1 MIPTSMATET
11 PTAETTQRESRLRW
25 FIVGWITLSTMLNLI
40 DRQTLSIVAPY
51 IRDEFGLSNSDYA
64 NILNAFLLSYTI
76 MYTVGGRL
84 VDRIG
89 EKIGMTLFVLWWSL
103 STMLHSLTSGALS
116 LGAFRFLLG
125 VGEPGN
131 YPAALR
137 AVTTWFAKR
146 ERGFPIALYSSGSS
160 VGSLIAVPLVA
171 WITLTWGWRTA
182 FVVPG
187 LIGLVWVVVWWK
199 VYRNPSPRMAAAL
212 SGANSLKVVSDP
224 SNGVALPS
232 MLQLLKDRRV
242 LAILAARL
250 ITDPVW
256 TFFLFW
262 TPQYLKSERGFSL
275 TDIGLY
281 AWIPFL
287 FGGAGGMLGGAASD
301 FLIRRGFSA
310 ARARTLV
317 LYVTAV
323 VAPAG
328 AVIGFVGSAGLSI
341 ALIAMMAFVCYAWFI
356 NTAALASDVF
366 PENVIGTVQGY
377 MGTIGC
383 IGGMILTWVAG
394 TVLDRFDSY
403 TPMFVIAASGHLTA
417 AIVLRVFLKT
427 REE

>member
-1 MIPTSMATET
+1 MATQT
-11 PTAETTQRESRLRW
+11 LAVQMTDRESRLRW

-40 DRQTLSIVAPY
+40 DRQTLSVIAPVL
-51 IRDEFGLSNSDYA
+51 REEFHLSNRDYS
-64 NILNAFLLSYTI
+64 NIINAFLLSYTV

-89 EKIGMTLFVLWWSL
+89 EKIGMTFFVLWWSVA
-103 STMLHSLTSGALS
+103 TMLHSLASGALS
-116 LGAFRFLLG
+116 LGIFRFLLG

-131 YPAALR
+131 YPGALR
-137 AVTTWFAKR
+137 TVTTWFAKR
-146 ERGFPIALYSSGSS
+146 ERGLPIALYSSGSS
-160 VGSLIAVPLVA
+160 VGSLIAVPLIV
-171 WITLTWGWRTA
+171 WLTVTWGWRSA
-182 FVVPG
+182 FVAPG
-187 LIGLVWVVVWWK
+187 LIGLVWVAVWWK
-199 VYRNPSPRMAAAL
+199 VYRNPSPSLAAAIQ
-212 SGANSLKVVSDP
+212 GVSP
-224 SNGVALPS
+224 SAARDATSVRLPS
-232 MLQLLKDRRV
+232 MLQLLKDKRV
-242 LAILAARL
+242 VAILAARL

-287 FGGAGGMLGGAASD
+287 FGGAGGMLGGATSD

-310 ARARTLV
+310 PRARTLV
-317 LYVTAV
+317 LYATAV
-323 VAPAG
+323 IAPAG
-328 AVIGFVGSAGLSI
+328 AAIGFVGSAGLSI

-394 TVLDRFDSY
+394 TVLDRFDTY
-403 TPMFVIAASGHLTA
+403 TPMFIVAASGHLAA
-417 AIVLRVFLKT
+417 AIILWTFLKT
-427 REE
+427 KEE

>member
-1 MIPTSMATET
+1 MATQT
-11 PTAETTQRESRLRW
+11 LAVQMTDRESRLRW

-40 DRQTLSIVAPY
+40 DRQTLSVIAPVL
-51 IRDEFGLSNSDYA
+51 REEFHLSNRDYS
-64 NILNAFLLSYTI
+64 NIINAFLLSYTV

-89 EKIGMTLFVLWWSL
+89 EKIGMTFFVLWWSVA
-103 STMLHSLTSGALS
+103 TMLHSLASGALS
-116 LGAFRFLLG
+116 LGIFRFLLG

-131 YPAALR
+131 YPGALR
-137 AVTTWFAKR
+137 TVTTWFAKR
-146 ERGFPIALYSSGSS
+146 ERGLPIALYSSGSS
-160 VGSLIAVPLVA
+160 IGSLIAVPLIV
-171 WITLTWGWRTA
+171 WLTVTWGWRAA
-182 FVVPG
+182 FVAPG
-187 LIGLVWVVVWWK
+187 LIGLVWVAVWWK
-199 VYRNPSPRMAAAL
+199 VYRNPSPSLAAVIQ
-212 SGANSLKVVSDP
+212 GVSP
-224 SNGVALPS
+224 SAPRDAASTRLPS
-232 MLQLLKDRRV
+232 MLQLLKDKRV
-242 LAILAARL
+242 VAILAARL

-287 FGGAGGMLGGAASD
+287 FGGAGGMLGGATSD

-310 ARARTLV
+310 PRARTLV
-317 LYVTAV
+317 LYATAV
-323 VAPAG
+323 IAPAG
-328 AVIGFVGSAGLSI
+328 AAIGFVGSAGLSI

-394 TVLDRFDSY
+394 TVLDRFDTY
-403 TPMFVIAASGHLTA
+403 TPMFIVAASGHLAA
-417 AIVLRVFLKT
+417 AIILWIFLKT
-427 REE
+427 KEE

>member
-1 MIPTSMATET
+1 M
-11 PTAETTQRESRLRW
+11 TTQTLTLDTTERESRLRW

-40 DRQTLSIVAPY
+40 DRQTLSIVAPVL
-51 IRDEFGLSNSDYA
+51 REEFGLSNSDYA
-64 NILNAFLLSYTI
+64 NILNAFLLSYTV

-89 EKIGMTLFVLWWSL
+89 EKIGMTFFVLWWSL
-103 STMLHSLTSGALS
+103 STMLHSLASGALS

-160 VGSLIAVPLVA
+160 VGSLVAVPLIA
-171 WITLTWGWRTA
+171 WLTLTWSWRMA

-187 LIGLVWVVVWWK
+187 LIGLVWVAVWWK
-199 VYRNPSPRMAAAL
+199 VYRNPSPSMAAAF
-212 SGANSLKVVSDP
+212 SAAASPAAVGDQGPAR
-224 SNGVALPS
+224 ALPS
-232 MLQLLKDRRV
+232 MLSLLQDRRV
-242 LAILAARL
+242 VAILAARL

-301 FLIRRGFSA
+301 FLIRRGFSP

-317 LYVTAV
+317 LYVTAA

-328 AVIGFVGSAGLSI
+328 AAIGFVGSAGLSI

-417 AIVLRVFLKT
+417 AIILRVFLRTK
-427 REE
+427 EE

>member
-1 MIPTSMATET
+1 MGE
-11 PTAETTQRESRLRW
+11 RESRLRW

-40 DRQTLSIVAPY
+40 DRQTLSIVAPVL
-51 IRDEFGLSNSDYA
+51 RDEFGLSNSDYSL
-64 NILNAFLLSYTI
+64 IINAFLLSYTV

-89 EKIGMTLFVLWWSL
+89 EKIGMTLFVLWWSFA
-103 STMLHSLTSGALS
+103 TMLHSLTTGALS
-116 LGAFRFLLG
+116 LGVFRFLLG

-146 ERGFPIALYSSGSS
+146 ERGFPISLYSSGSS

-171 WITLTWGWRTA
+171 WLTVTWGWRVA
-182 FVVPG
+182 FVAPG
-187 LIGLVWVVVWWK
+187 LIGLVWVAVWWK
-199 VYRNPSPRMAAAL
+199 VYRNPSPSMTAAFSATA
-212 SGANSLKVVSDP
+212 SAHPVQQQSSA
-224 SNGVALPS
+224 VALPS

-242 LAILAARL
+242 LAILGARL

-287 FGGAGGMLGGAASD
+287 FGGAGGMLGGATSD

-317 LYVTAV
+317 LYLTAV
-323 VAPAG
+323 IAPAG
-328 AVIGFVGSAGLSI
+328 AAIGFVGSAGLSI

-356 NTAALASDVF
+356 NTAALASDIF

-403 TPMFVIAASGHLTA
+403 TPMFIIAASGHLMA
-417 AIVLRVFLKT
+417 AVILRVFLKT
-427 REE
+427 KEE

>member
-1 MIPTSMATET
+1 MGE
-11 PTAETTQRESRLRW
+11 RESRLRW

-40 DRQTLSIVAPY
+40 DRQTLSIVAPVL
-51 IRDEFGLSNSDYA
+51 RDEFGLSNSDYS
-64 NILNAFLLSYTI
+64 NIINAFLLSYTV

-89 EKIGMTLFVLWWSL
+89 EKIGMTLFVLWWSFA
-103 STMLHSLTSGALS
+103 TMLHSLASGALS
-116 LGAFRFLLG
+116 LGVFRFLLG

-131 YPAALR
+131 YPGALR

-146 ERGFPIALYSSGSS
+146 ERGFPISLYSSGSS

-171 WITLTWGWRTA
+171 WLTVTWGWRVA
-182 FVVPG
+182 FVAPG
-187 LIGLVWVVVWWK
+187 LIGLVWVAVWWK
-199 VYRNPSPRMAAAL
+199 VYRNPSPSMAAVL
-212 SGANSLKVVSDP
+212 SGAASVKIVPDQNSAAK
-224 SNGVALPS
+224 LPS
-232 MLQLLKDRRV
+232 MLGLLKDRRV
-242 LAILAARL
+242 VAILAARL

-287 FGGAGGMLGGAASD
+287 FGGAGGMLGGATSD

-310 ARARTLV
+310 PRARTLV
-317 LYVTAV
+317 LYLTAV

-328 AVIGFVGSAGLSI
+328 AAIGFVGSAGLSI

-356 NTAALASDVF
+356 NTAALASDIF

-377 MGTIGC
+377 MGTVGC

-403 TPMFVIAASGHLTA
+403 TPMFIIAASGHLTA
-417 AIVLRVFLKT
+417 AVILWVFLKT
-427 REE
+427 KEE